1 MRLRLEGRRRRD
13 IHQDLV
19 SAIGDHAP
27 TITMVRGWVKE
38 FQGGRTCVE
47 DESRSGR
54 PVTACGDAIVKAA
67 VEEDKR
73 KTVRELSEEVSMPCT
88 SLYIIF

>member
-1 MRLRLEGRRRRD
+1 MGKNPLD
-13 IHQDLV
+13 PHQHLI
-19 SAIGDHAP
+19 STIRDHAP
-27 TITMVRGWVKE
+27 TITTVRGWVKE

-54 PVTACGDAIVKAA
+54 PVAACGDAIVKAA